1 MQVHHA
7 RQSRREAQTVLDA
20 SVSVQPHQ
28 RVTLRD
34 VVQEA
39 AQRPT
44 KRVSEAPKSF
54 TIQKKKKKLP
64 VFVVSEESVGPIG
77 VE

>member
-44 KRVSEAPKSF
+44 KKS
-54 TIQKKKKKLP
+54 QW
-64 VFVVSEESVGPIG
+64 GA
-77 VE
+77 

>member
-39 AQRPT
+39 VQRPT

-54 TIQKKKKKLP
+54 TIQKRKKTTC
-64 VFVVSEESVGPIG
+64 FCR
-77 VE
+77 